1 MVSLRF
7 QNLARHWNTTA
18 FAVVFFVVS
27 VFLFGGA
34 SQLNQLRLMVVEL
47 AALPLLVLA
56 AGRFADG
63 AFLERHGFLLGLL
76 AATLALP
83 LLQILPLPPG
93 LWSSLPGREPLTQA
107 LSLAGTAPGWTALSM
122 TPELTWRAFLAL
134 IPPTAILLFAL
145 GADAR
150 RRDGLVILFVLGAL
164 ASLGLGFIQMLS
176 GSGRLYLWTDQG
188 TRTVAGFFANRN
200 HLATL
205 CLVSL
210 PFAATLITTAV
221 RRGEPFRR
229 PRFWLGLVFV
239 PIGLIGLAAIQSR
252 AGIVLILPVLVA
264 TLAAAWIADGRR
276 KPNRAVTVVA
286 ALIGLLLLIIAVIAA
301 PPLIA
306 RFTEAGSYDA
316 RLLAWG
322 IVGEAAG
329 TYLPVGSGIG
339 SFDAIYRSVEPL
351 ATLDPLFFN
360 HAHNEFL
367 EMWLETGWPGAGLF
381 IAFLIWF
388 GRRSVQV
395 WRASASDSGD
405 LQRAAS
411 IALLAMVL
419 HSGVDYPLRTET
431 MAVLFALCCA
441 ILEFAGQGVPADDPP
456 VRKRRRTRVRTGRT
470 RDGRSPEDRSR
481 PARLGA

>member
-1 MVSLRF
+1 VVAVRF
-7 QNLARHWNTTA
+7 RDFVRHWNTTA
-18 FAVVFFVVS
+18 FAVVFFVVAA
-27 VFLFGGA
+27 FLFGGA

-56 AGRFADG
+56 AGPYADR
-63 AFLERHGFLLGLL
+63 AVLKRHGFLLGLL

-83 LLQILPLPPG
+83 LLQNLPLPPD

-107 LSLAGTAPGWTALSM
+107 LTLSGTEPRWASLSM

-145 GADAR
+145 GADTR
-150 RRDGLVILFVLGAL
+150 RRDGLVILLVIGAL
-164 ASLGLGFIQMLS
+164 ASLGLGFVQMIE
-176 GSGRLYLWTDQG
+176 GSGRLYLWSDQG
-188 TRTVAGFFANRN
+188 MRTMAGFFSNRN

-205 CLVSL
+205 CLVAL
-210 PFAATLITTAV
+210 PFAAALITSSV

-239 PIGLIGLAAIQSR
+239 PMGLIGLAAIQSR
-252 AGIVLILPVLVA
+252 AGIVLALPVLAA
-264 TLAAAWIADGRR
+264 TLLGAWIADGRR
-276 KPNRAVTVVA
+276 RPNRTVTIVA
-286 ALIGLLLLIIAVIAA
+286 AVVGLLVVVIAAIAA
-301 PPLIA
+301 PPIIA
-306 RFTEAGSYDA
+306 RFSEAGSYDA

-322 IVGEAAG
+322 IVSEAAR
-329 TYLPVGSGIG
+329 TYLPLGSGIG

-388 GRRSVQV
+388 GRRSVQA
-395 WRASASDSGD
+395 WRAPANDSRD

-411 IALLAMVL
+411 IAVLAMVL

-441 ILEFAGQGVPADDPP
+441 ILEFAGQDVAVDETPA
-456 VRKRRRTRVRTGRT
+456 RKRRRIRVRTGRT
-470 RDGRSPEDRSR
+470 RRTDSPEDRPR
-481 PARLGA
+481 PARLGT